1 MDQNLEHTARPADAW
16 AKVGDS
22 QGTNLQ
28 PLIPHNPRW
37 VGFYHVGDAG
47 STGRVESVEPIERFE
62 VERFTVEACEA
73 SVACMLPDGRK
84 LVLDATD
91 IVQLVSRSVGLKK
104 SGRSFIGLCPFH
116 NERTPSFHVYPD
128 TQSFHC
134 FGCKKSGN
142 AIDFVIERDKLDF
155 KGALESLAREA
166 GIELPRFSGD
176 GQKAGERQRLLDVQS
191 AGVKFFRRMLLER
204 GKSAR
209 EYLAK
214 RGFND
219 SILDEF
225 KVGFAPDEWDAVAG
239 SNEFKPFDSPLLV
252 QAGLLKARESGDGFY
267 DTFRGRV
274 MFPIRD
280 ESGKT
285 IAFGGRVLPGSDN
298 PAKYLNSP
306 ETPLF
311 SKSRT
316 VFGLDLARQRIVETR
331 TVVIVEGYTD
341 VVMAHQFDVRNV
353 VSILGTAL
361 TEPHMNLLKRFADRI
376 VLLFDA
382 DAAGDSAAER
392 AMENY
397 LAAPL
402 EIGIASMPEG
412 LDPDEVLLK
421 SGKVG
426 FEKIVASATDAVDFF
441 WRRMWAKYN
450 GESSDLARERAI
462 TEFIERVVAM
472 RANPRV
478 DRLRLD
484 GLLVKLAHRTQIPLD
499 TILRQRAELARK
511 ARFQRTSPRSS
522 TRPSVGPGHRPD
534 ARPGVSSAAPTGY
547 TSDSSSE
554 EIIEWSES
562 GQVSSDSGRVSS
574 GPGWLSKGPVVA
586 RARERAEKM
595 ILGAILIEPSRW
607 IDVQERVTVSDFA
620 DVRLRRLAERL
631 WDLARNE
638 GLLPLG
644 DVLAWLDGEPNSGE
658 LKSLAA
664 ESAHETQ
671 QRVDQQAGD
680 QNKNRSGQSI
690 QASQSVQGRPEV
702 IVSSSGSDALKASR
716 KSGSPK
722 PADPQEPGPLDR
734 IIADCLNYL
743 TEERHREEMR
753 RLLAR
758 RPVDLPAV
766 SSHELD
772 SGQLNPESSRSG
784 SPTIENDPRGE
795 GSPSASH
802 PDARPA
808 TDGSPGQSSPPVKAP
823 VGEDDWLRSIQEQAK
838 RSDMRR
844 SIG

>member
-1 MDQNLEHTARPADAW
+1 VADE
-16 AKVGDS
+16 V
-22 QGTNLQ
+22 
-28 PLIPHNPRW
+28 
-37 VGFYHVGDAG
+37 YHVDEVR
-47 STGRVESVEPIERFE
+47 SNDSVESARLIW
-62 VERFTVEACEA
+62 RFTVGVWQATV
-73 SVACMLPDGRK
+73 SLMLADGRK

-155 KGALESLAREA
+155 KGALELLAREA

-176 GQKAGERQRLLDVQS
+176 GQKAGERQRLLDVQA

-204 GKSAR
+204 GKAAR

-225 KVGFAPDEWDAVAG
+225 KVGFAPDEWDAVLG
-239 SNEFKPFDSPLLV
+239 SNEFKPFEPPLLV

-316 VFGLDLARQRIVETR
+316 VFGLDLARSRIVETR

-361 TEPHMNLLKRFADRI
+361 TEPHMNLLKRFADRV

-382 DAAGDSAAER
+382 DAAGDTAAER

-397 LAAPL
+397 LSAPL

-412 LDPDEVLLK
+412 LDPDEVLLQ
-421 SGKVG
+421 SGKAG
-426 FEKIVASATDAVDFF
+426 FEKIIGSATDAVDFF
-441 WRRMWAKYN
+441 WRRMWAKYK
-450 GESSDLARERAI
+450 GESSDMARERAI
-462 TEFIERVVAM
+462 GEFIERVVAM
-472 RANPRV
+472 RSNPRV

-511 ARFQRTSPRSS
+511 ARFQRTGGKTTARPQMRGGGRSS
-522 TRPSVGPGHRPD
+522 SSPATSPGGGAD
-534 ARPGVSSAAPTGY
+534 AGMPMGYSSDGSNEVRFDVSEAG
-547 TSDSSSE
+547 E
-554 EIIEWSES
+554 
-562 GQVSSDSGRVSS
+562 VSSDFGRVSS
-574 GPGWLSKGPVVA
+574 GSGWLSKGPVVA

-607 IDVQERVTVSDFA
+607 IDVQERVTVEDFA
-620 DVRLRRLAERL
+620 DARLRVLAGRL

-638 GLLPLG
+638 GPLPLG

-671 QRVDQQAGD
+671 QRIDQQAGD
-680 QNKNRSGQSI
+680 QTKPRSGQS
-690 QASQSVQGRPEV
+690 VQQ
-702 IVSSSGSDALKASR
+702 SSSGTDAKKASK
-716 KSGSPK
+716 KSVGPK
-722 PADPQEPGPLDR
+722 LADPQEPGPLDR
-734 IIADCLNYL
+734 ILADCLNYL
-743 TEERHREEMR
+743 TEERHRDEMR

-758 RPVDLPAV
+758 RPVD
-766 SSHELD
+766 SS
-772 SGQLNPESSRSG
+772 SGSSGAGHSGGAASGSSPHESSVNPS
-784 SPTIENDPRGE
+784 DPPGE
-795 GSPSASH
+795 G
-802 PDARPA
+802 
-808 TDGSPGQSSPPVKAP
+808 TPPTSTSNANA
-823 VGEDDWLRSIQEQAK
+823 GEDDWLRSIQEQAK
-838 RSDMRR
+838 RADMRR